1 MLYMLLSSKKRESE
15 KNIMFEHPSGACWLY
30 EVYSVSAQEQEEEV
44 EEKRSNLEGDLVAK
58 SKKSVYT
65 SFGSFSCP
73 SPLK

>member
-15 KNIMFEHPSGACWLY
+15 KNIMFEHASGACWLY
-30 EVYSVSAQEQEEEV
+30 EVYSVSAQEEEV